1 MSAAV
6 GIRRVGRGLLP
17 LILGAV
23 GLPVILAAP
32 MAAHAVSPVCWGITD
47 DTAELFVFNPN
58 TASPQPPTSMPLSQV
73 FRGEGLAYRA
83 STNSIAL
90 FSDGPSH
97 LWYYDLDTNTETEI
111 ATALP
116 GHIDGAAMWLNPADP
131 TDEQLWVTSGARL
144 YRLDPDTA
152 VVLSGPHALAAI
164 GGSPGGLGFEPQ
176 LGTLWASDDRPESV
190 LYSIDLATFVATKV
204 ADIRFA
210 DGAKPDAESLD
221 FAADGQLYT
230 EEDNGDKRGFRYIL
244 QIDPATGVVTPAAGP
259 IPGLGDL
266 EGLACNSGA
275 NVVVEPGQPQIDLQK
290 YVNAD
295 DADVAPGPEIGE
307 ATPVEFLYRVTN
319 TGNVDLFNVEVTDD
333 KGVAITC
340 PSGTADIPVLLI
352 GQIVDCE
359 GSGLAVL
366 GPYVNIGTAT
376 GHPRPPTNP
385 DGTAGEP
392 VLISASDPANY
403 LGKEVV
409 VVAPPTVPTTPPPT
423 EPPTT
428 PPTTVATTVAT
439 TQPATAVPTTPPP
452 TTRTISSIRLPE
464 TGGSP
469 AMLWM
474 LGTIVLIVG
483 LTIRRTARKV
493 PVRC

>member
-1 MSAAV
+1 MSTTGGV
-6 GIRRVGRGLLP
+6 RRVGRGLLP
-17 LILGAV
+17 LIVGAV
-23 GLPVILAAP
+23 GLPVLLVAP
-32 MAAHAVSPVCWGITD
+32 TAAHAVAPVCWGITD
-47 DTAELFVFNPN
+47 DTPELFIFHPN
-58 TASPQPPTSMPLSQV
+58 TVSPQPPTSVPLSRV

-90 FSDGPSH
+90 FSDSPSH
-97 LWYYDLDTNTETEI
+97 LWYFNLDTNTETEI
-111 ATALP
+111 VTPLP

-131 TDEQLWVTSGARL
+131 TDEQLWVTSGAQL

-152 VVLSGPHALAAI
+152 AVLSGPHALPAI

-190 LYSIDLATFVATKV
+190 LYSIELATFVATKV

-221 FAADGQLYT
+221 FAADGEIYT
-230 EEDNGDKRGFRYIL
+230 EEDNGDKKGFRYIL
-244 QIDPATGVVTPAAGP
+244 QIDPATGLVTPAAGP
-259 IPGLGDL
+259 IPGVGDL
-266 EGLACNSGA
+266 EGLACNSGS
-275 NVVVEPGQPQIDLQK
+275 NVVIEPGGPQIDLQK

-295 DADVAPGPEIGE
+295 DADVAPGPEVNE

-319 TGNVDLFNVEVTDD
+319 TGNVDLFDVRIVDD
-333 KGVAITC
+333 KGVVVVC
-340 PSGTADIPVLLI
+340 PSGTADIAVLLI
-352 GQIVDCE
+352 GQIVDCA

-376 GHPRPPTNP
+376 GHPRPATNP
-385 DGTAGEP
+385 DGTPGDP
-392 VLISASDPANY
+392 VLISSSDPANY

-409 VVAPPTVPTTPPPT
+409 VVAPPTVPPIVATTTP
-423 EPPTT
+423 TT
-428 PPTTVATTVAT
+428 GPPPTTVAI
-439 TQPATAVPTTPPP
+439 TQPPSSVPPSRPSTTPTTLAVE
-452 TTRTISSIRLPE
+452 LPE

-483 LTIRRTARKV
+483 VTIHRTTRRV
-493 PVRC
+493 PVRH